1 LLCSCRRLLADR
13 SGNSYPSR
21 ITLLA
26 DTTFRILERNQPR
39 RSSFKRQAAWMDVED
54 LFATSQS
61 PNAIL
66 DWNDLTMQVL
76 AEQYLSVLNDY
87 NLS

>member
-1 LLCSCRRLLADR
+1 
-13 SGNSYPSR
+13 
-21 ITLLA
+21 
-26 DTTFRILERNQPR
+26 
-39 RSSFKRQAAWMDVED
+39 MDVED